1 MTQSLPKPTPASR
14 LRALINAPDIL
25 VLPGVFDGFRPRLVA
40 KMGYTA
46 ACITGGGVSESRI
59 GQPDVG
65 LMGLDENVAA
75 ARAIAA
81 CSDLLLL
88 ADGDTGYGNAL
99 NVYHTVRA
107 FERAGVAG
115 LMLEDQV
122 WPKRCGH
129 LKGKEVISAEEMV
142 QKIRAAAEARIDPDF
157 VIKSRTDVLATH
169 GLAEAI
175 RRLNLYAEAGADL
188 LFADAAMSVEDID
201 TIVKNVRKPLSVNMG
216 FGIRQRS
223 TTPLLSAKQLQDLG
237 VSVVIYPRLLTACA
251 LQGMKN
257 GLQLLQ
263 QSLASGKV
271 VDRPDAL
278 VSFEELHDIMGMH
291 EIEEMEQ
298 RYLTREQL
306 EAKYGRGRKA
316 SMIMPEAKAK
326 SVRGDRMV
334 AVHRSTS
341 SGRTVGRTA

>member
-1 MTQSLPKPTPASR
+1 MTQSFPAESPARR
-14 LRALINAPDIL
+14 LRTLIDARNIL
-25 VLPGVFDGFRPRLVA
+25 VLPGVFDGFSARLVE

-46 ACITGGGVSESRI
+46 AFITGSGISESRL

-75 ARAIAA
+75 ARAIAS
-81 CSDLLLL
+81 CSNLSLL
-88 ADGDTGYGNAL
+88 ADADTGYGNPV
-99 NVYHTVRA
+99 NVHHTVRA
-107 FERAGVAG
+107 FERAGAAG

-142 QKIRAAAEARIDPDF
+142 QKIRAAADARVDPDF

-188 LFADAAMSVEDID
+188 LFADAAMSADDIG
-201 TIVKNVRKPLSVNMG
+201 TIAKNVVKPVSVNMG

-223 TTPLLSAKQLQDLG
+223 TTPLLSARQLQDLG
-237 VSVVIYPRLLTACA
+237 VAVVIYPRLLTACA

-257 GLQLLQ
+257 GLELLR
-263 QSLASGKV
+263 QSLDSGKV

-291 EIEEMEQ
+291 EVEELEQ
-298 RYLTREQL
+298 RFLTPEQL
-306 EAKYGRGRKA
+306 ETKYGSERKA
-316 SMIMPEAKAK
+316 AIMPDVKAGSPAGK
-326 SVRGDRMV
+326 PKQ
-334 AVHRSTS
+334 
-341 SGRTVGRTA
+341 TV

>member
-1 MTQSLPKPTPASR
+1 MESSGKR
-14 LRALINAPDIL
+14 LRAMIDAPAIL
-25 VLPGVFDGFRPRLVA
+25 VMPGVFDGFSARLVQKA
-40 KMGYTA
+40 GYPA
-46 ACITGGGVSESRI
+46 AFITGSGVSESRL

-81 CSDLLLL
+81 CTDLLLL
-88 ADGDTGYGNAL
+88 ADADTGYGNAL

-129 LKGKEVISAEEMV
+129 MKGKEVIAAEEMV
-142 QKIRAAAEARIDPDF
+142 QKIRAASEARVDPDF

-169 GLAEAI
+169 GVAEAI

-188 LFADAAMSVEDID
+188 LFADAALSVDDIR
-201 TIVKNVRKPLSVNMG
+201 TIARNVVKPLSVNMG

-237 VSVVIYPRLLTACA
+237 VAAVIYPRLLTACA
-251 LQGMKN
+251 LRGMQN
-257 GLQLLQ
+257 GLALLK
-263 QSLASGKV
+263 QSLDTGEP

-278 VSFEELHDIMGMH
+278 VSFEELHDIMALG
-291 EIEEMEQ
+291 EVEELEQ
-298 RYLTREQL
+298 RFLTPDQL
-306 EAKYGRGRKA
+306 AAKYGEGGA
-316 SMIMPEAKAK
+316 AAIVP
-326 SVRGDRMV
+326 
-334 AVHRSTS
+334 
-341 SGRTVGRTA
+341 GRTRKPATAG

>member
-1 MTQSLPKPTPASR
+1 MPTSALKAGPVAHPRAPSPGAR
-14 LRALINAPDIL
+14 LRALIEAPEIL
-25 VLPGVFDGFRPRLVA
+25 VLPGVFDGFSTRLVS
-40 KMGYTA
+40 KLGYTA
-46 ACITGGGVSESRI
+46 AFITGSGVSESRL

-75 ARAIAA
+75 ARAMAA

-99 NVYHTVRA
+99 NAYHTVRA

-129 LKGKEVISAEEMV
+129 MKGKEVISAEEMV
-142 QKIRAAAEARIDPDF
+142 QKIRAAAEARVDPDF

-169 GLAEAI
+169 DVAEAI

-188 LFADAAMSVEDID
+188 LFADAAMSADDIG
-201 TIVKNVRKPLSVNMG
+201 TIAKNVRKPLSVNMG

-223 TTPLLSAKQLQDLG
+223 TTPLLSARQLQDLG

-251 LQGMKN
+251 LMGMKR
-257 GLQLLQ
+257 GMELLQ
-263 QSLASGKV
+263 QSLESGKV

-278 VSFEELHDIMGMH
+278 VSFEELHDVMGME
-291 EIEEMEQ
+291 EIESLEQ
-298 RYLTREQL
+298 RFLTREQL
-306 EAKYGRGRKA
+306 EAKYGQGREA
-316 SMIMPEAKAK
+316 AIMPDVDK
-326 SVRGDRMV
+326 
-334 AVHRSTS
+334 
-341 SGRTVGRTA
+341 TAASKQMA

>member
-1 MTQSLPKPTPASR
+1 MPSPGKR
-14 LRALINAPDIL
+14 LRALIEAPEIL
-25 VLPGVFDGFRPRLVA
+25 VLPGVFDGFSTRLVSRH
-40 KMGYTA
+40 GYVA
-46 ACITGGGVSESRI
+46 AFITGSGVSETRL

-129 LKGKEVISAEEMV
+129 MRGKEVISAEEMV
-142 QKIRAAAEARIDPDF
+142 QKIHAAAEARVDPDF

-169 GLAEAI
+169 GVAEAI

-188 LFADAAMSVEDID
+188 LFADAAMSAEDIA
-201 TIVKNVRKPLSVNMG
+201 TIARHVSKPLSVNMG

-223 TTPLLSAKQLQDLG
+223 TTPLLSAAQLQELG
-237 VSVVIYPRLLTACA
+237 VAVVIYPRLLTACA
-251 LQGMKN
+251 VMGMQR
-257 GLQLLQ
+257 GLELLQ
-263 QSLASGKV
+263 QSIDSGKV

-278 VSFEELHDIMGMH
+278 VSFEVLHDILGMH
-291 EIEEMEQ
+291 EIEAMEQ
-298 RYLTREQL
+298 RFLTADQL
-306 EAKYGRGRKA
+306 EAKYGAGKA
-316 SMIMPEAKAK
+316 AEVVPGMQHRTKA
-326 SVRGDRMV
+326 
-334 AVHRSTS
+334 A
-341 SGRTVGRTA
+341 

>member
-1 MTQSLPKPTPASR
+1 MAKSAPKASPAKR
-14 LRALINAPDIL
+14 LRALINARSIL
-25 VLPGVFDGFRPRLVA
+25 VLPGVFDGFSTRLVE
-40 KMGYTA
+40 KMGYVA
-46 ACITGGGVSESRI
+46 AFITGSGVSESRL

-75 ARAIAA
+75 ARAMAG

-142 QKIRAAAEARIDPDF
+142 QKIRAAAEARVDPDF

-169 GLAEAI
+169 GVAEAI

-188 LFADAAMSVEDID
+188 LFADAALSVEDIGALARG
-201 TIVKNVRKPLSVNMG
+201 VQKPLSVNMG

-223 TTPLLSAKQLQDLG
+223 TTPLLSAAQLQDLG
-237 VSVVIYPRLLTACA
+237 VAAVIYPRMLTACA
-251 LQGMKN
+251 LRGM
-257 GLQLLQ
+257 Q
-263 QSLASGKV
+263 
-271 VDRPDAL
+271 
-278 VSFEELHDIMGMH
+278 
-291 EIEEMEQ
+291 
-298 RYLTREQL
+298 
-306 EAKYGRGRKA
+306 
-316 SMIMPEAKAK
+316 
-326 SVRGDRMV
+326 
-334 AVHRSTS
+334 
-341 SGRTVGRTA
+341 

>member
-1 MTQSLPKPTPASR
+1 MVFGRRVLVADDLVRWRTIASDCRKEIQMPGPMPKPSSGKR
-14 LRALINAPDIL
+14 LRALIDAPEIL
-25 VLPGVFDGFRPRLVA
+25 VLPGVFDGFSTRLVS
-40 KMGYTA
+40 KFGYTA
-46 ACITGGGVSESRI
+46 AFITGSGVSETRL

-88 ADGDTGYGNAL
+88 ADADTGYGNAL

-129 LKGKEVISAEEMV
+129 MKGKEVIPAEDMV
-142 QKIRAAAEARIDPDF
+142 QKIRAAAAARIDPDF

-169 GLAEAI
+169 GLEEAI

-188 LFADAAMSVEDID
+188 LFADAAMSVEHIGLLA
-201 TIVKNVRKPLSVNMG
+201 KNVRKPLSVNMG

-223 TTPLLSAKQLQDLG
+223 TTPLLSAKQLQELG
-237 VSVVIYPRLLTACA
+237 VSVVIYPRMLTACA
-251 LQGMKN
+251 LMGMTH
-257 GLQLLQ
+257 GLALVQ
-263 QSLASGKV
+263 QSLDSGKV

-278 VSFEELHDIMGMH
+278 VSFEELHDIMGMAD
-291 EIEEMEQ
+291 IEHLEQ
-298 RYLTREQL
+298 RFLTTE
-306 EAKYGRGRKA
+306 
-316 SMIMPEAKAK
+316 
-326 SVRGDRMV
+326 
-334 AVHRSTS
+334 
-341 SGRTVGRTA
+341 

>member
-1 MTQSLPKPTPASR
+1 MANPTPKPSPGKR
-14 LRALINAPDIL
+14 LRALIDAPDIL
-25 VLPGVFDGFRPRLVA
+25 VLPGVFDGFSTRLVS
-40 KMGYTA
+40 KFGYTA
-46 ACITGGGVSESRI
+46 AFITGSGVSESRL

-75 ARAIAA
+75 ARAMAA
-81 CSDLLLL
+81 CSELLLL
-88 ADGDTGYGNAL
+88 ADGDTGYGNAI
-99 NVYHTVRA
+99 NVFHTVRA

-142 QKIRAAAEARIDPDF
+142 QKIRAAAEARVDPDF

-169 GLAEAI
+169 GVPEAI

-188 LFADAAMSVEDID
+188 LFADAAMSIDDIG
-201 TIVKNVRKPLSVNMG
+201 TIAKNVHKPLSVNMG

-223 TTPLLSAKQLQDLG
+223 TTPLLSARQLQDLG

-251 LQGMKN
+251 LMGMKR
-257 GLQLLQ
+257 GLELLQ
-263 QSLASGKV
+263 QSVDSGKV

-278 VSFEELHDIMGMH
+278 VSFEELHDIMGMA
-291 EIEEMEQ
+291 EIEDMEQ
-298 RYLTREQL
+298 RFLTPEQL
-306 EAKYGRGRKA
+306 EAKYGLAREA
-316 SMIMPEAKAK
+316 AIMPGAKPA
-326 SVRGDRMV
+326 
-334 AVHRSTS
+334 S
-341 SGRTVGRTA
+341 SKQTA